1 MAFGAALVHA
11 AHAPAPI
18 AHSSLE
24 ARSDDRHV
32 SPARPSAALA
42 PLATTLLDTAQHQPA
57 SVEAAALGADAQQPI
72 PAVASAVL
80 EVSPG
85 QHAGELPA
93 LRDLPEVDALLEQAM
108 RSGKTPGAV
117 VIAGRRSGVMFRRAY
132 GYRALAPERLPMT
145 TDTIFDLASLSKP
158 IVVGTLVQWLI
169 EQGKLSLEDSVASH
183 LRGFGVR
190 GKQNLTIE
198 QLLLHTSGL
207 PPTNSLA
214 DYRGSSE
221 RARELTLRT
230 WPEALPGRRFIYSDV
245 GFIALG
251 EMIESVL
258 GESLD
263 RTAERVIWSS
273 LGMTDT
279 RYCPA
284 MCDDERI
291 APTEFNYGWS
301 RSPIRGEVNDP
312 RAYRLGGVA
321 GNAGV
326 FSTGDDLARFA
337 RMLLGGGEL
346 DGKRVLSAESVDRF
360 TRPRPVPGATRALG
374 WDVSSG
380 FSTARGRRLSAR
392 AYGHGG
398 STGTSLW
405 IDPELDLFV
414 VFLSNRNHPYGR
426 GKVLELQGAVAD
438 AVTAAIIP
446 DALQAEVQP
455 EVESPRAAIATEKP
469 LAPSREL
476 SGG

>member
-1 MAFGAALVHA
+1 MLA
-11 AHAPAPI
+11 
-18 AHSSLE
+18 
-24 ARSDDRHV
+24 DRRHPNPV
-32 SPARPSAALA
+32 SFAVQVLDANAEQPSPA
-42 PLATTLLDTAQHQPA
+42 D
-57 SVEAAALGADAQQPI
+57 
-72 PAVASAVL
+72 ASAVP
-80 EVSPG
+80 EVDAG
-85 QHAGELPA
+85 QHAGEPSA
-93 LRDLPEVDALLEQAM
+93 LRELPEVDALLEQAM

-117 VIAGRRSGVMFRRAY
+117 VIAGRRSGVVFRRAY
-132 GYRALAPERLPMT
+132 GHRALVPERLPMT

-158 IVVGTLVQWLI
+158 VVVGTLVQWLI
-169 EQGKLSLEDSVASH
+169 EQGKLSLEDSVARH
-183 LRGFGVR
+183 LRGFSAR
-190 GKQNLTIE
+190 GKQSLTIE

-214 DYRGSSE
+214 DYRGSRE

-251 EMIESVL
+251 AMIESML

-273 LGMTDT
+273 LGMADT
-279 RYCPA
+279 RYCLA
-284 MCDDERI
+284 MCDDDRV
-291 APTEFNYGWS
+291 APTELNYGWS

-346 DGKRVLSAESVDRF
+346 DGKRVLSAASVDRF

-374 WDVSSG
+374 WDVSSA
-380 FSTARGRRLSAR
+380 FSTARGNRLSAR

-426 GKVLELQGAVAD
+426 GRVLELQGAIAD
-438 AVTAAIIP
+438 AVAVALNPGAAEAELQP
-446 DALQAEVQP
+446 DA
-455 EVESPRAAIATEKP
+455 ESPRAAVATEKP
-469 LAPSREL
+469 LGPSHEL